1 MIFQSDI
8 VKEATSARIVE
19 HIESEI
25 IYGRLRKGDKLPT
38 ERKMAEDMSVS
49 RATVR
54 EAVKAL
60 ETMGILVSVQ
70 GSGNYITQTPETT
83 VDRTLCALF
92 ALNDGTMENLLEL
105 RGILESQAFRD
116 IAAYATDEEIESIAE
131 KADYNYLDPSLERQN
146 SNDHGFHLAMIQLS
160 RNTLVKY
167 LYTTLS
173 ALTKVY
179 RGRVLAATLSLDEGY
194 ITQRDHKRI
203 VNCLKNRDADGAV
216 KALKEHLAI
225 TPKYME
231 IMPDAPENAV
241 KRM

>member
-1 MIFQSDI
+1 M
-8 VKEATSARIVE
+8 
-19 HIESEI
+19 
-25 IYGRLRKGDKLPT
+25 
-38 ERKMAEDMSVS
+38 
-49 RATVR
+49 
-54 EAVKAL
+54 
-60 ETMGILVSVQ
+60 
-70 GSGNYITQTPETT
+70 
-83 VDRTLCALF
+83 DRTLCALF

-194 ITQRDHKRI
+194 ITQRDHQRI

-241 KRM
+241 K